1 MVSNARMKARESL
14 QRTMWLLAF
23 AGLQLVALWQ
33 GFGEW
38 LLRSGAPDVR

>member
-1 MVSNARMKARESL
+1 MKARESL
-14 QRTMWLLAF
+14 QRKLWLLTF

-38 LLRSGAPDVR
+38 LLHSGAPHGR

>member
-1 MVSNARMKARESL
+1 MGAMKARESL
-14 QRTMWLLAF
+14 QRRLWLLAF

-38 LLRSGAPDVR
+38 LFHHGLPHAR